1 MNLLKITFRYL
12 RQTHFP
18 HHRTEKYIF
27 LIDGKK
33 CSSWY
38 YTCATMHCAKLK
50 PPLLF
55 IVKLFKTPFVA
66 ESTDVNAGKAD
77 AMHCS
82 FPYPPFDV
90 CKAVLQNKFSGII
103 NIGGSLKHE
112 RFCVIIKFMELFA
125 SS

>member
-1 MNLLKITFRYL
+1 MQLLVLYMCNYALCKT
-12 RQTHFP
+12 
-18 HHRTEKYIF
+18 KN
-27 LIDGKK
+27 
-33 CSSWY
+33 
-38 YTCATMHCAKLK
+38 
-50 PPLLF
+50 PLLF

-77 AMHCS
+77 AKHCS